1 LTEPTRRSLVVDTSA
16 AVAVILG
23 EPGSEELTAHLE
35 DALARLMPAAIR
47 VELGIVIEARLW
59 PAGQDVVDRFLRDAK
74 VDIVPVDADLAGRAM
89 SGWRRYGKGRHPA
102 GLNFG
107 DCFTYALA
115 ERTGHPVL
123 CTGDDFAATDITVVR
138 PQPGVGGWAGA
149 GELGEAGDEDS
160 LGHQRQGPADYRQ
173 ERRP

>member
-1 LTEPTRRSLVVDTSA
+1 LTAATEKSLVIDTSA
-16 AVAVILG
+16 AVSVILG
-23 EPGSEELTAHLE
+23 EPGSDDLASRLE
-35 DALARLMPAAIR
+35 GSFMRLMLAATR

-59 PAGQDVVDRFLRDAK
+59 PAGQDVVDRFIRDAK
-74 VDIVPVDADLAGRAM
+74 IDIVPVDADLAGRAM

-115 ERTGHPVL
+115 ERTGHSVL

-138 PQPGVGGWAGA
+138 P
-149 GELGEAGDEDS
+149 
-160 LGHQRQGPADYRQ
+160 GPAA
-173 ERRP
+173 

>member
-1 LTEPTRRSLVVDTSA
+1 LTEPARKSLVVDTSA

-23 EPGSEELTAHLE
+23 EPGSEELAVHLE
-35 DALARLMPAAIR
+35 DALTRMMPAAIR

-59 PAGQDVVDRFLRDAK
+59 PAGQDVIDRFLRDAK
-74 VDIVPVDADLAGRAM
+74 VGIVPVDADLAARAM

-138 PQPGVGGWAGA
+138 PSAAPRG
-149 GELGEAGDEDS
+149 
-160 LGHQRQGPADYRQ
+160 
-173 ERRP
+173 

>member
-1 LTEPTRRSLVVDTSA
+1 
-16 AVAVILG
+16 VAVILG
-23 EPGSEELTAHLE
+23 EPGGKELAAHLE
-35 DALARLMPAAIR
+35 DATARLMSAAIR

-74 VDIVPVDADLAGRAM
+74 IDIVPVDADLAARSM

-123 CTGDDFAATDITVVR
+123 CTGDDFAATDLTVVR
-138 PQPGVGGWAGA
+138 PRSAPGS
-149 GELGEAGDEDS
+149 D
-160 LGHQRQGPADYRQ
+160 
-173 ERRP
+173 

>member
-1 LTEPTRRSLVVDTSA
+1 MTEPTPRSLVVDTSA

-23 EPGSEELTAHLE
+23 EPGSEELAAHLE
-35 DALARLMPAAIR
+35 DALVRLMSAAIR

-59 PAGQDVVDRFLRDAK
+59 PTGQDVVDRFLRDAK
-74 VDIVPVDADLAGRAM
+74 VDIVPVNADLADRAM

-115 ERTGHPVL
+115 DRTGHPVL

-138 PQPGVGGWAGA
+138 PGTEP
-149 GELGEAGDEDS
+149 
-160 LGHQRQGPADYRQ
+160 
-173 ERRP
+173 

>member
-1 LTEPTRRSLVVDTSA
+1 MTDPARSSLVVDTSA

-23 EPGSEELTAHLE
+23 EPGSDELAGCLA
-35 DALARLMPAAIR
+35 DATARLMPAAIR

-59 PAGQDVVDRFLRDAK
+59 PSGQDVVDRFLREARI
-74 VDIVPVDADLAGRAM
+74 DIIPVDADLAARAL
-89 SGWRRYGKGRHPA
+89 SGWRRYGKGRHAA

-123 CTGDDFAATDITVVR
+123 CTGDDFAATDIPVVR
-138 PQPGVGGWAGA
+138 PGSAARKPG
-149 GELGEAGDEDS
+149 
-160 LGHQRQGPADYRQ
+160 
-173 ERRP
+173 

>member
-1 LTEPTRRSLVVDTSA
+1 LTTPTRRSLVVDTSA

-23 EPGSEELTAHLE
+23 EPGSEELAGHLE

-74 VDIVPVDADLAGRAM
+74 VNIVPVDADLAARAM

-107 DCFTYALA
+107 DCFSYALA
-115 ERTGHPVL
+115 EQTGHPVL

-138 PQPGVGGWAGA
+138 PRPVPK
-149 GELGEAGDEDS
+149 
-160 LGHQRQGPADYRQ
+160 R
-173 ERRP
+173 RRPMRAPG

>member
-1 LTEPTRRSLVVDTSA
+1 LRQPPRRSLIVDTSA

-23 EPGSEELTAHLE
+23 EPGSDELAAHLE
-35 DALARLMPAAIR
+35 DAVTRLMPAAIR
-47 VELGIVIEARLW
+47 VELGIVVEARLW

-74 VDIVPVDADLAGRAM
+74 IDIVSADADLAARAM

-115 ERTGHPVL
+115 EQTGHPIL
-123 CTGDDFAATDITVVR
+123 CTGDDFAATGITVLR
-138 PQPGVGGWAGA
+138 P
-149 GELGEAGDEDS
+149 
-160 LGHQRQGPADYRQ
+160 GPAKN
-173 ERRP
+173 PP

>member
-1 LTEPTRRSLVVDTSA
+1 LSEPRQRSLVVDTSA

-23 EPGSEELTAHLE
+23 EPGSEELAAHLE
-35 DALARLMPAAIR
+35 EALARLMPAAIR

-59 PAGQDVVDRFLRDAK
+59 PAGQDVADRFLRDAK
-74 VDIVPVDADLAGRAM
+74 VDIVPVDADLAARAM

-138 PQPGVGGWAGA
+138 PRP
-149 GELGEAGDEDS
+149 E
-160 LGHQRQGPADYRQ
+160 PAAAEVAP
-173 ERRP
+173 ERRPIQEPK

>member
-1 LTEPTRRSLVVDTSA
+1 LTQSARRSLVVDTSA

-23 EPGSEELTAHLE
+23 EPGSEELAAHLE
-35 DALARLMPAAIR
+35 DALTRLMPAAIR
-47 VELGIVIEARLW
+47 VELGIVIESRLW

-74 VDIVPVDADLAGRAM
+74 IDIVPVDADLAARAI

-115 ERTGHPVL
+115 EQTGHPVL
-123 CTGDDFAATDITVVR
+123 CTGEDFAATDVGIVR
-138 PQPGVGGWAGA
+138 PRSEPPEG
-149 GELGEAGDEDS
+149 
-160 LGHQRQGPADYRQ
+160 
-173 ERRP
+173 